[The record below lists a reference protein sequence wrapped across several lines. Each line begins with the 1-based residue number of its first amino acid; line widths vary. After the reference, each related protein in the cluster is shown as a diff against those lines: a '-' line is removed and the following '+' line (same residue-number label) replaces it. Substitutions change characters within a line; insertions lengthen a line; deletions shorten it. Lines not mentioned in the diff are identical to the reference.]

1 MTRDKISH
9 GLYGGGGETEGA
21 RAGGTAEAELVGG
34 PGRIVAVA
42 GVDGVGAMGVRGG
55 GTPVI
60 RARTRA
66 R

>member
-1 MTRDKISH
+1 MCE
-9 GLYGGGGETEGA
+9 GGGETEGA
-21 RAGGTAEAELVGG
+21 RAGCAADVALGGG

-42 GVDGVGAMGVRGG
+42 GVDGVGAMGVTGG

-60 RARTRA
+60 RAMTRA

>member
-1 MTRDKISH
+1 MTRDKTSH
-9 GLYGGGGETEGA
+9 ELCEGGGETESA
-21 RAGGTAEAELVGG
+21 RAGGAAEAALVGG

-60 RARTRA
+60 RAMTRA

>member
-1 MTRDKISH
+1 MFH
-9 GLYGGGGETEGA
+9 GLCEGDGEAESA
-21 RAGGTAEAELVGG
+21 RAGGTAEAA

-42 GVDGVGAMGVRGG
+42 GVDGVGSMGVTGG

-60 RARTRA
+60 RAMTRA

>member
-1 MTRDKISH
+1 MCE
-9 GLYGGGGETEGA
+9 GGEETEGA
-21 RAGGTAEAELVGG
+21 RAGSTAEAALVGG

-42 GVDGVGAMGVRGG
+42 GVDGVGATGVRG

-60 RARTRA
+60 RPITRA